1 MMNGL
6 HAWEFISGFQR
17 RLQDVSFRIV
27 AAMLVWSGLA
37 SCMRPH
43 IVFALGQE
51 GAATKSLT
59 FHVRSVHVLTG
70 LLLFP
75 FLHALV
81 IWFFLL
87 FSHSF
92 LCMHAYYGAFQKSE
106 LKQNWPA
113 GTGHFENE
121 IGFFKELLMENDFLR
136 TWCLGFDWF
145 AGQKWNSHYDG
156 NGLVGAVN
164 KTRIGSDSG
173 SDRTG
178 IFAFGEAELFW
189 EKLCLIITQ
198 VTRNKKFEFS
208 QQLGVWPIT
217 SPDTFGLFT
226 GSTQIFFFRA
236 DAGWQL

>member
-1 MMNGL
+1 MINGL

-121 IGFFKELLMENDFLR
+121 IGFFQEITNGKRFPSYMVFRIWLICRSKVKFSLR
-136 TWCLGFDWF
+136 REWPGRP
-145 AGQKWNSHYDG
+145 GQQN
-156 NGLVGAVN
+156 
-164 KTRIGSDSG
+164 
-173 SDRTG
+173 
-178 IFAFGEAELFW
+178 
-189 EKLCLIITQ
+189 
-198 VTRNKKFEFS
+198 
-208 QQLGVWPIT
+208 
-217 SPDTFGLFT
+217 
-226 GSTQIFFFRA
+226 
-236 DAGWQL
+236 